1 VLSKDLHDGEKN
13 IGVDVEV
20 TEKIPA
26 LSAHDLGVNW
36 Y

>member
-13 IGVDVEV
+13 IGVDVEIAKEV
-20 TEKIPA
+20 PA
-26 LSAHDLGVNW
+26 LSAHDLGVNG